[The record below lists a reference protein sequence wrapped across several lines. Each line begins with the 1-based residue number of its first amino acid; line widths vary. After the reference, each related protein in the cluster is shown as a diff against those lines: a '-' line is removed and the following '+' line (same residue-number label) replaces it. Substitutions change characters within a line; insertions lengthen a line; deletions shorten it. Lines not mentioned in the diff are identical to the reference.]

1 VKSLLLSAL
10 GRLRL
15 QGSAFRAY
23 ENVASLRALGRRSP
37 PADDGLP
44 VPPPRLIVRVAGTP
58 DAGWFLE
65 SGRTAAAA
73 ICGALERAGRKID
86 ELDSILDFGCGCG
99 RVTRRWVGLDG
110 VEVHGSDR
118 NATAIAWCRE
128 NLGFARFETNELA
141 PPLAHPSGTFDL
153 VYALSVFTHL
163 TEELGL
169 AWAEELARVLRPG
182 GYVLL
187 TTHGARYRGGLTT
200 KERARF
206 DAGELVVRRPEAVG
220 SNLCAAFHPRA
231 YVQETLART
240 GPFEPVEFVP
250 EGATGNPY
258 QDLHLLRKR

>member
-23 ENVASLRALGRRSP
+23 ENVASLRALGRRP
-37 PADDGLP
+37 PPTDDGLP

-58 DAGWFLE
+58 DARWFLT
-65 SGRTAAAA
+65 SGQAAAAA
-73 ICGALERAGRKID
+73 IRSALDRAGRQID

-99 RVTRRWVGLDG
+99 RVTRYWTDFGG
-110 VEVHGSDR
+110 EVCGSDV
-118 NATAIAWCRE
+118 NAAAVDWCRR
-128 NLGFARFETNELA
+128 NLPFARFEPNALG
-141 PPLAHPSGTFDL
+141 PPLAFADESMGL

-169 AWAEELARVLRPG
+169 AWAQELARVLRPG

-187 TTHGARYRGGLTT
+187 TTHGARYRDGLTP

-231 YVQETLART
+231 YVQETLGRT

-250 EGATGNPY
+250 EGATGNPH
-258 QDLHLLRKR
+258 QDLHLLRKP